1 MITQKKII
9 GTAVLTVGIVLC
21 AACALLLRDESDFLF
36 RAQELNLWM
45 PTSQFYDTLAKYP
58 GGALAWLST
67 FCTQFFYYPA
77 LGVAMLFALWS
88 ALASLTAVTFRV
100 PARWSVLLL
109 IAPAALLT
117 AIVQSGYF
125 VFYSKT
131 PGYLFS
137 PTLGLLFSLS
147 SVWRWRKLP
156 NRYGLPFLGM
166 AVWQIVGYPLL
177 GAWSFAGTAYM
188 VLSAWLTPS
197 RGISHC
203 IVLTLCAALLVS
215 GMPLTAYYFYSQT
228 GMAHLWTAG
237 LPCFQVAAEKFEAY
251 RFPYYVMAI
260 AWLPAAL
267 AGRFDKASVR
277 TWMCIGIQ
285 VAILGGL
292 VWGVNDHW
300 YRDANFH
307 KELKITYAINQRD
320 WEGILKIARDGSTG
334 EPSRYIVMARN
345 LALFRLG
352 RAGNE
357 MFHYPE
363 GGRKPE
369 APFTVRMA
377 QTDGKLLYYHYGKE
391 NFAYRWCMEDCVEFG
406 WRVENLK
413 LMVKTCILSG
423 EPEVARRYLDM
434 LRHTTFH
441 AEWADR
447 YEALLNQPEALKRH
461 EEFAPITQLMNYKN
475 LLDGDNAL
483 VELYLLNSF
492 AGGYG
497 ADTLFQEQAVIS
509 ALQLRNIELFW
520 PSFFRYAQ
528 ITQGK
533 PMPIHY
539 QEAAY
544 LYGNLEKKVDIS
556 RMPFDKEVKESYA
569 RFMEFN
575 SRCGSMTDAQK
586 AAAFYPQFGHTFY
599 YYYFLVRNIK
609 TN

>member
-1 MITQKKII
+1 MTTQKKII
-9 GTAVLTVGIVLC
+9 GAATLAVGVALC
-21 AACALLLRDESDFLF
+21 TACALLLRDEYDLLF

-45 PTSQFYDTLAKYP
+45 STPQFYDTLAKYP

-88 ALASLTAVTFRV
+88 ALAGLTAVTFRV
-100 PARWSVLLL
+100 PARWSILLL
-109 IAPAALLT
+109 IAPAALLA

-125 VFYSKT
+125 VFYCKT

-137 PTLGLLFSLS
+137 PTLGLLFSLAG
-147 SVWRWRKLP
+147 VWGWSKLP
-156 NRYGLPFLGM
+156 VRYGLSYLGM
-166 AVWQIVGYPLL
+166 TAWQIAAYPLL
-177 GAWSFAGTAYM
+177 GAWGFVGTAYM
-188 VLSAWLTPS
+188 VVSAWLLPNREPIHRIGLTIL
-197 RGISHC
+197 GI
-203 IVLTLCAALLVS
+203 LLMIGV
-215 GMPLTAYYFYSQT
+215 PLTAYYFYAQT
-228 GMAHLWTAG
+228 GMTHLWTVG
-237 LPCFQVAAEKFEAY
+237 MPCFQVAAEAFDSY
-251 RFPYYVMAI
+251 RLPYYVMAA

-267 AGRFDKASVR
+267 AGRFNKEEVK
-277 TWMCIGIQ
+277 TWMCVAAQ
-285 VAILGGL
+285 VVVLGVL
-292 VWGVNDHW
+292 AWGVNERW
-300 YRDANFH
+300 FRDANFH
-307 KELKITYAINQRD
+307 KELKITHAIEKLD
-320 WEGILKIARDGSTG
+320 WEGVLKLARDGSTG

-352 RAGNE
+352 RAGDE

-413 LMVKTCILSG
+413 LMVKTCILNG
-423 EPEVARRYLDM
+423 EPEVAQRYLDM

-441 AEWADR
+441 SEWADR
-447 YEALLNQPEALKRH
+447 HEALLESQEALKAH
-461 EEFAPITQLMNYKN
+461 PEFAPITRLMNYKS

-492 AGGYG
+492 AGGHG
-497 ADTLFQEQAVIS
+497 ADLLFQEQTVIS

-520 PSFFRYAQ
+520 PNFFRYAQ
-528 ITQGK
+528 MTQGK
-533 PMPIHY
+533 PMPTHF

-544 LYGNLEKKVDIS
+544 LYGHLENKVDIS
-556 RMPFDKEVKESYA
+556 KMPFDEEVKNSYA

-575 SRCGSMTDAQK
+575 SQCGGMTDAQK
-586 AAAFYPQFGHTFY
+586 AVAFYPQFGHTFY
-599 YYYFLVRNIK
+599 YYYFLVRNLK